1 VSEREL
7 PLVPA
12 RMVNEYAYCPRL
24 FYLEWIHGEWAEN
37 ADTLEGAQ
45 VHARVEAESGR
56 LPPPELLAPGDR
68 FVARGLP
75 LASERLGLVARVDIV
90 EAEGG
95 RVRPVDYKK
104 GRPGPRGPWEP
115 ELVQLCVQGLLLREH
130 GYRADEGILY
140 YAASRQRIVVPFDDA
155 LISRTMDLVA
165 ELREAALRSVPPP
178 PLRESPKCPS
188 CVLVGICLPDEIALL
203 RGAPIGEVRRL
214 VPARD
219 DAAPVYVQEQGAVV
233 GRAGERLVV
242 RAPGREEATIRLLDV
257 AQLSVYGNVQVTA
270 QALRSLVERD
280 VPILHHTYGGWLI
293 AVTTAPMRRNILLRA
308 EQYRAADDP
317 ERSLAT
323 SRGFVVGKIR
333 NQRTLVRRNHPA
345 KPVGLLRELARL
357 ARLAQEAPDPDRLL
371 GIEGLAS
378 RAYFAAYAEM
388 LREPMGFD
396 RSGRLRRPPPDPVN
410 ALLSFCYSLLVKEGV
425 RALLAAGLDPYR
437 GLYHR
442 LRVARP
448 SLALDIV
455 EEFRPLIADSVVLQ
469 LVNNRA
475 IGSSDFIQRG
485 PSCSLTSNGRR
496 RVIRA
501 FEARMDDLVRH
512 PLFGYQVSYR
522 RVIEIQARLLARVI
536 SGDLY
541 EYRPFVTR

>member
-1 VSEREL
+1 
-7 PLVPA
+7 
-12 RMVNEYAYCPRL
+12 MVNEFSYCPRL
-24 FYLEWIHGEWAEN
+24 FYLEWIYGEWEEN

-45 VHARVEAESGR
+45 VHARVETESGQ
-56 LPPPELLAPGDR
+56 LPPPDLLAPEDR
-68 FVARGLP
+68 FVARGLL
-75 LASERLGLVARVDIV
+75 LASERLGLVARVDLV
-90 EAEGG
+90 EAQDG

-130 GYRADEGILY
+130 GYRTDEGILY
-140 YAASRQRIVVPFDDA
+140 YAGSRQRIVVAFDQP
-155 LISRTMDLVA
+155 LVSRTLQLV
-165 ELREAALRSVPPP
+165 ERLREVAVQPAPPP
-178 PLRESPKCPS
+178 PLFESPKCPS

-203 RGAPIGEVRRL
+203 RGEPIGEVRRL

-233 GRAGERLVV
+233 GRSGERLVV
-242 RAPGREEATIRLLDV
+242 RAPGREEASVRLLDV

-270 QALRSLVERD
+270 QALRALAERE

-308 EQYRAADDP
+308 EQYRVADDT
-317 ERSLAT
+317 ERSMVVA
-323 SRGFVVGKIR
+323 RGFVIGKIR

-345 KPVGLLRELARL
+345 KPAGLLRELARL
-357 ARLAQEAPDPDRLL
+357 ARLAQEAADPDRLL

-378 RAYFAAYAEM
+378 RAYYAAYAQM
-388 LREPMGFD
+388 LRDPMGFE
-396 RSGRLRRPPPDPVN
+396 RWGRLRRPPPDPVN

-448 SLALDIV
+448 SLALDVV

-475 IGSSDFIQRG
+475 VGRSDFVRRG
-485 PSCSLTSNGRR
+485 PGCSLTPNGRR

-501 FEARMDDLVRH
+501 FESRMDDLVRH

-536 SGDLY
+536 SGDLP
-541 EYRPFVTR
+541 EYRPFMTR

>member
-1 VSEREL
+1 
-7 PLVPA
+7 
-12 RMVNEYAYCPRL
+12 
-24 FYLEWIHGEWAEN
+24 
-37 ADTLEGAQ
+37 
-45 VHARVEAESGR
+45 
-56 LPPPELLAPGDR
+56 
-68 FVARGLP
+68 
-75 LASERLGLVARVDIV
+75 
-90 EAEGG
+90 
-95 RVRPVDYKK
+95 
-104 GRPGPRGPWEP
+104 
-115 ELVQLCVQGLLLREH
+115 
-130 GYRADEGILY
+130 
-140 YAASRQRIVVPFDDA
+140 
-155 LISRTMDLVA
+155 
-165 ELREAALRSVPPP
+165 
-178 PLRESPKCPS
+178 
-188 CVLVGICLPDEIALL
+188 
-203 RGAPIGEVRRL
+203 
-214 VPARD
+214 
-219 DAAPVYVQEQGAVV
+219 
-233 GRAGERLVV
+233 
-242 RAPGREEATIRLLDV
+242 
-257 AQLSVYGNVQVTA
+257 VTA

>member
-1 VSEREL
+1 MTGHEL

-12 RMVNEYAYCPRL
+12 RMVNEFAYCPRL
-24 FYLEWIHGEWAEN
+24 FYLEWIHGEWEEN

-45 VHARVEAESGR
+45 VHARVEPESGR
-56 LPPPELLAPGDR
+56 LPTPEALDPGDR
-68 FVARGLP
+68 FVARGLQ
-75 LASERLGLVARVDIV
+75 LASDRLGLVARVDVV

-95 RVRPVDYKK
+95 RVRPIDYKK
-104 GRPGPRGPWEP
+104 GKPGPRGPWEP

-130 GYRADEGILY
+130 GYHTDEGILY
-140 YAASRQRIVVPFDDA
+140 YAASRQRVVVPFDE
-155 LISRTMDLVA
+155 SLVA
-165 ELREAALRSVPPP
+165 RTLQLVQELREVALQPTPPP
-178 PLRESPKCPS
+178 PLVESPKCPS
-188 CVLVGICLPDEIALL
+188 CVLVGICLPDETALL
-203 RGAPIGEVRRL
+203 RGQPIGEVRRL

-233 GRAGERLVV
+233 ARAGERLVV
-242 RAPGREEATIRLLDV
+242 RVPGREEATVRLLDV
-257 AQLSVYGNVQVTA
+257 SQLSVYGNVQVTA
-270 QALRSLVERD
+270 QALRALIEHE
-280 VPILHHTYGGWLI
+280 VPVLHHTYGGWLI
-293 AVTTAPMRRNILLRA
+293 AVTTAPMRRNILLLA
-308 EQYRAADDP
+308 EQYRTADDQ
-317 ERSLAT
+317 ERSLLI

-333 NQRTLVRRNHPA
+333 NQRTLMRRNHPV
-345 KPVGLLRELARL
+345 KPEGLLRELARL

-378 RAYFAAYAEM
+378 RAYFSGFAEM
-388 LREPMGFD
+388 LRDRMGFE

-425 RALLAAGLDPYR
+425 RALLSAGLDPYR

-475 IGSSDFIQRG
+475 ISRSDFILRG
-485 PSCSLTSNGRR
+485 PACSLTSNGRR

-522 RVIEIQARLLARVI
+522 RVMEIQARLLARVI
-536 SGDLY
+536 SGDLPGY
-541 EYRPFVTR
+541 VPFVTR